1 MLDKLCDR
9 YAASSGG
16 IGLGLYLCN
25 QLVRALGGGEGL
37 RVSSPWCD
45 DGSSGAKFEFEG
57 VLTIGFPR
65 VLEPASELAPL
76 SAIVRSDCV
85 RAATRAPAGA
95 RARPD
100 RSP

>member
-1 MLDKLCDR
+1 MSADELKQAALEALAEQAIVSAPREVFKLFPNWE
-9 YAASSGG
+9 AAS
-16 IGLGLYLCN
+16 
-25 QLVRALGGGEGL
+25 
-37 RVSSPWCD
+37 
-45 DGSSGAKFEFEG
+45 G
-57 VLTIGFPR
+57 VLIYRTLRIGFPR

-95 RARPD
+95 RAQRD

>member
-1 MLDKLCDR
+1 MSADELKQ
-9 YAASSGG
+9 AA
-16 IGLGLYLCN
+16 LE
-25 QLVRALGGGEGL
+25 ALAEQAIVSAPHRTL
-37 RVSSPWCD
+37 R
-45 DGSSGAKFEFEG
+45 
-57 VLTIGFPR
+57 IGFPR